1 MREAELEARLAES
14 LGPTAARAA
23 VDALI
28 AAWGG
33 CRLDIP
39 NGSATRL
46 RQRDHEIRR
55 MYRNGTDLFALRDQ
69 FGLSD
74 RHLRRIVSGV
84 H

>member
-1 MREAELEARLAES
+1 MREAELEAGLAES
-14 LGPTAARAA
+14 LGQAAARAA

-28 AAWGG
+28 AQWGG

-39 NGSATRL
+39 NGATSRK
-46 RQRDHEIRR
+46 RRRDSEIRR
-55 MYRNGTDLFALRDQ
+55 MYRAGVDLFALRDQ

-74 RHLRRIVSGV
+74 RHLRRILASV